1 MLRRENHWPLFAV
14 VALLAAFPSASAELM
29 PGEQPSGGVRPL
41 LKAEAARPM
50 VSADE
55 ASKQVITELA
65 DYLLKYGNDDH
76 IGMNLAAVIGLS
88 RPAPIKTQIIKEKE
102 DLKAGTRTAL
112 QVGLVYE
119 VPLGYPKVRG
129 NRPLSI
135 YVLSANTFGRGTR
148 SLFFRVNLN
157 GQPERAMAS
166 DAKDDELG
174 LPVRGSAVKFERDLS
189 DVETRKSYDAA
200 MNLIR
205 VWLEKRPIPPVADS
219 AGELAAE
226 KLQVAYSHAFERAQS
241 DIALLRNI
249 HGDILVLGKHLK
261 QKQLSRVQHAQAVGR
276 LKAQVI
282 EIVSKNHASP
292 IYSEAAGI
300 MIELADLAIASSYVD
315 NAIDKWG
322 AVIPI
327 ESTDWQI
334 EDVRWNRRDGADA
347 YAMNAALLNAKGDIN
362 GAAHAADAAL
372 RLYPQCARAA
382 EERTTA
388 NRNAEIKLRRAAEL
402 TPSDYENMYKMGLR
416 GMGKGVPTPP
426 HDKAIERLLRPDHA
440 LHPAA
445 IKSGPERMSALQ
457 VISSCLLVLLIGG
470 LFTRS
475 AAS

>member
-55 ASKQVITELA
+55 ASKQAITELA

-76 IGMNLAAVIGLS
+76 IGKNLAAVIGLS

-102 DLKAGTRTAL
+102 DLKEGTRTVL

-119 VPLGYPKVRG
+119 VPPGYPEVRG

-135 YVLSANTFGRGTR
+135 YVLSVNTSGRDTR
-148 SLFFRVNLN
+148 SLYFRVNLN

-166 DAKDDELG
+166 DAKDDELA

-205 VWLEKRPIPPVADS
+205 DWLAKRPPVADS

-226 KLQVAYSHAFERAQS
+226 QLQVAYSHAFERAQS

-249 HGDILVLGKHLK
+249 RGEILVLGKHLK

-282 EIVSKNHASP
+282 EIVFKNHASP
-292 IYSEAAGI
+292 VYSEAAGI
-300 MIELADLAIASSYVD
+300 MIELGDLAIASSYVD

-334 EDVRWNRRDGADA
+334 EDVRWSRRDGADA

-382 EERTTA
+382 EERATA
-388 NRNAEIKLRRAAEL
+388 NRNAEKKLRRAAEL

-416 GMGKGVPTPP
+416 EMGKRVPTPP

-457 VISSCLLVLLIGG
+457 VISSCFLVLLIGG
-470 LFTRS
+470 LLTRR